1 MFPFFKVL
9 FIATKRVCLQNIEL
23 KYQKLSLFWK
33 ARNHFSALPYRGG
46 PRKLRGGPRKL
57 REGYIEPAILKSCTF
72 PHIKKEKDSVII
84 EFPGRKKQ
92 DFKAFSWGSLRML
105 VVIICV
111 SKNVKRKK
119 KKKEKNVSLMGSVAY
134 LPQLH
139 VDSKFGGTFAL
150 MLPAQC

>member
-1 MFPFFKVL
+1 MFPLFKVL

-33 ARNHFSALPYRGG
+33 TRNHFSALPYRGG

-92 DFKAFSWGSLRML
+92 DFKAFSWSSLRML

-119 KKKEKNVSLMGSVAY
+119 KKNEKKCATHG
-134 LPQLH
+134 QCRI
-139 VDSKFGGTFAL
+139 
-150 MLPAQC
+150 PATATCRLKI

>member
-1 MFPFFKVL
+1 MFPLFKVL

-46 PRKLRGGPRKL
+46 PRKLR
-57 REGYIEPAILKSCTF
+57 EGYIEPAILKSCTL

-119 KKKEKNVSLMGSVAY
+119 KKNEKKCATHG
-134 LPQLH
+134 QCCI
-139 VDSKFGGTFAL
+139 
-150 MLPAQC
+150 PATATCRLKI